1 MRNSILVSKTTR
13 NVNRKSYSTSSNSR
27 LTATSSQQSIA
38 PLKQKETVSFRM
50 SCVRS
55 KLKSKGLS
63 KKSIKYIANSWRP
76 STNKKY
82 DFIWNKWV
90 IWCNQ
95 RKVNPMRPSC
105 DQIINYLSGLAE
117 NDFSYYTINAHKAA
131 IVQTL
136 AVCNNFSFAEDPMII
151 RFMRGVFIA
160 KRPKPKYTMTWDVGK
175 VLDYLKS
182 LYPLE
187 NLDIKTLTLKTVS
200 LIALTTAQ
208 RVQTL
213 VSLKINQMADHVEY
227 VVFTIDELQKTSRP
241 GHDIQQVKISS
252 FPDKS
257 C

>member
-1 MRNSILVSKTTR
+1 
-13 NVNRKSYSTSSNSR
+13 
-27 LTATSSQQSIA
+27 
-38 PLKQKETVSFRM
+38 
-50 SCVRS
+50 
-55 KLKSKGLS
+55 
-63 KKSIKYIANSWRP
+63 
-76 STNKKY
+76 
-82 DFIWNKWV
+82 
-90 IWCNQ
+90 
-95 RKVNPMRPSC
+95 MRPSC

-117 NDFSYYTINAHKAA
+117 NDFSYHTINAHKAA

-175 VLDYLKS
+175 VLDYLNS

-213 VSLKINQMADHVEY
+213 VSLKINQMADHGEY
-227 VVFTIDELQKTSRP
+227 VVFTIDELQKNFKTRS
-241 GHDIQQVKISS
+241 
-252 FPDKS
+252 
-257 C
+257 